1 MKSNW
6 RLIAELLAAASVV
19 VSLLFVGYELRLA
32 RDVASTEN
40 LNASLGNNL
49 SMGTLITDNYDVW
62 QKGCIGEQLTDGESI
77 LFAQLVQSYNSW
89 TFIRWRNSA
98 GGISRLNNIQ
108 PPLEVALN
116 MHRFPGFKDTWELT
130 QSEQAASHPIRLSQA
145 PGSSLTAE
153 VRRLLKML
161 IETEPNP
168 IRDIRLCGI

>member
-6 RLIAELLAAASVV
+6 RHIAELLAAASVV

-40 LNASLGNNL
+40 FNAALSNNL
-49 SMGTLITDNYDVW
+49 SMSALIADNYTLW
-62 QKGCIGEQLTDGESI
+62 QKGCVGEQLTDGESI

-108 PPLEVALN
+108 PPLAVALN

-130 QSEQAASHPIRLSQA
+130 QSEQAAYHPIRLSQA
-145 PGSSLTAE
+145 PGSGWAGE
-153 VRRLLKML
+153 VRRLLQIL
-161 IETEPNP
+161 VETEPNP